1 VLPGRVNAPPD
12 TNLSDAALVH
22 AAFDGFFYAAFDK
35 RAT

>member
-1 VLPGRVNAPPD
+1 LN
-12 TNLSDAALVH
+12 NAALVH